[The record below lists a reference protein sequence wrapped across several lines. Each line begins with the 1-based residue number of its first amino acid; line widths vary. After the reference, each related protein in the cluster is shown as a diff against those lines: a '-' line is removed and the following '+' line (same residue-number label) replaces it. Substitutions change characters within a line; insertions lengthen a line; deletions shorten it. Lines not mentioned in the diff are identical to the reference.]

1 MDQTTTTPTY
11 PIRLGAGHTAAMI
24 GKRSFCTL
32 ASASQDGHPHAAAV
46 LYVAIDDTLY
56 VNTSRTSRKARNI
69 ADNPQ
74 VSVCIPIRRVPIG
87 PPSSV
92 QFAADAAILTVD
104 DPEIVR
110 LVASRALRAIT
121 SHGELD
127 QPDSC
132 FLGIVPT
139 SRFNTYGLGM
149 PLRQLIRDPLHAAGF
164 VDNGAPRRTT
174 ASRASRAGIVA

>member
-1 MDQTTTTPTY
+1 MDQTTTTY
-11 PIRLGAGHTAAMI
+11 PIRLDAAHTAAMI

-32 ASASQDGHPHAAAV
+32 ATASPDGRPHTAAV
-46 LYVAIDDTLY
+46 LYVAIHDTLY

-69 ADNPQ
+69 ADNSK

-92 QFAADAAILTVD
+92 QFAAEAAILTVD
-104 DPEIVR
+104 DPEIVG
-110 LVASRALRAIT
+110 LIADEALRAIT

-127 QPDSC
+127 HPDSC
-132 FLGIVPT
+132 FLRIVPT
-139 SRFNTYGLGM
+139 GRVNTYGLGM

-164 VDNGAPRRTT
+164 VDNRAPRS
-174 ASRASRAGIVA
+174 AAAGRAGRRA